1 MLFELSGSRY
11 SVAWIAFGA
20 ALTVT
25 SAAGL
30 LCLWQGWPMW
40 PALPLVFVGV
50 YGWTLWDNGQRL
62 FNLYLAAQSGP
73 PEAEPE
79 AEAEPV
85 DLARSEALDLLS
97 RARAYNLTLPEAE
110 RDPRRLWPW
119 VRLGIS
125 ARRWSGVAHRLAET
139 GCIRIDDDGT
149 WATVGWTIPEIFAA
163 VYSGEIAL
171 SPLPA
176 GEAAGWGNGAV
187 LERPEMARYGEG

>member
-62 FNLYLAAQSGP
+62 FNLYLAAQYGQGD
-73 PEAEPE
+73 AEPE
-79 AEAEPV
+79 AEPAPV
-85 DLARSEALDLLS
+85 DVARSEALDLLS

-110 RDPRRLWPW
+110 RDPPPLLPW
-119 VRLGIS
+119 V
-125 ARRWSGVAHRLAET
+125 
-139 GCIRIDDDGT
+139 
-149 WATVGWTIPEIFAA
+149 
-163 VYSGEIAL
+163 
-171 SPLPA
+171 
-176 GEAAGWGNGAV
+176 
-187 LERPEMARYGEG
+187 